1 MFYFFAGAMEPED
14 TDDLHHRVGNE
25 LPSHTNAS
33 SVSPG
38 PEVSKRLGDCVI
50 SVQGELR
57 VYRRP
62 ACL

>member
-1 MFYFFAGAMEPED
+1 MEPED